1 MDLVFEEATSS
12 SELLKTLEQVT
23 GIFKVIAPAWKQCP
37 NIKKSNDDQIKKV
50 TSMLEIF
57 ANPSTYDL
65 YTIAL
70 GAFSDWREV
79 NEEITKALDEFHKGK
94 CARSGFVFG
103 KILRKIIESDSSLT
117 GLVWGG
123 IQKTAETI

>member
-1 MDLVFEEATSS
+1 
-12 SELLKTLEQVT
+12 
-23 GIFKVIAPAWKQCP
+23 
-37 NIKKSNDDQIKKV
+37 
-50 TSMLEIF
+50 MLEIF

-70 GAFSDWREV
+70 GAFADWKEV
-79 NEEITKALDEFHKGK
+79 NQDITKALEEFHQGK

-103 KILRKIIESDSSLT
+103 KILRTIIESDSSLT
-117 GLVWGG
+117 SIVWGG

>member
-1 MDLVFEEATSS
+1 
-12 SELLKTLEQVT
+12 
-23 GIFKVIAPAWKQCP
+23 
-37 NIKKSNDDQIKKV
+37 
-50 TSMLEIF
+50 MLEIF

-70 GAFSDWREV
+70 GAFSDWKEV
-79 NEEITKALDEFHKGK
+79 NEEITKALEEFHKGK

-117 GLVWGG
+117 GMVWGG
-123 IQKTAETI
+123 IQKTAETISNAAYKAKDKIGSVFQAAKDFIDEL